1 MTRRLL
7 LLAALAACGPRG
19 ATSDPHAPGQTHATP
34 DAVAPTADALV
45 GDYDCRFA
53 RGDGELP
60 PTPCAIRA
68 DGDALRFEQPGGAI
82 RLAGAVTADE
92 AGFRLAADIFC
103 SSPPCPAPGRRDLV
117 FFTQR
122 PGAYAAVL
130 PLDGGDLLNIDVVRR

>member
-34 DAVAPTADALV
+34 DAVAPTAD
-45 GDYDCRFA
+45 A

>member
-1 MTRRLL
+1 MLV
-7 LLAALAACGPRG
+7 AGALAACGPRG
-19 ATSDPHAPGQTHATP
+19 AAPDAHAPGESHTGPA
-34 DAVAPTADALV
+34 AVAPTADALV

-53 RGDGELP
+53 RGASELP
-60 PTPCAIRA
+60 PAPCAIRA

-92 AGFRLAADIFC
+92 AGFRLAADIDC
-103 SSPPCPAPGRRDLV
+103 SSPPCPAPGRRDVV